1 MLKPCPPFHCSSIRR
16 ITSSLILFSADFVA
30 FFIHDLISIYK
41 YVMQHQN
48 NAFCFILPFLF
59 PKYIC
64 PLKAQALC
72 AFSMVYILYYFAQA
86 PSWCGLERN
95 LYVKQKLKLY
105 KYINTENQCSKNAA
119 PNWILLRHTGL
130 AWNTEYC
137 IPKVLPKM
145 WRIMHAHQLF

>member
-72 AFSMVYILYYFAQA
+72 AFSMVYIYYFAQA
-86 PSWCGLERN
+86 VSWCGLERN

-130 AWNTEYC
+130 AWITEYC